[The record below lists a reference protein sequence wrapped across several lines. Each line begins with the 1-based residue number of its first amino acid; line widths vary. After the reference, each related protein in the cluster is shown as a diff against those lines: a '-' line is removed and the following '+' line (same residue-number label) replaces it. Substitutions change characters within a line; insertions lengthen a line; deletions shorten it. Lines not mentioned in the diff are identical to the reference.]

1 MFAKHWDHVEDPRDI
16 SGVSRFISGGMG
28 GIVSQLCKHFTKP
41 MFCGS
46 DLQNSY
52 ISYRDFEDPGLPMVL
67 YLSMAY
73 NPLSLRF
80 PDDEFY
86 GRPYTLCGIHCETTL
101 GSRWI
106 SCILPRPYSLCY
118 ATQNLLIF
126 SFNLSRLAS

>member
-1 MFAKHWDHVEDPRDI
+1 MLRTHVTLVESLDLSPVVWEG
-16 SGVSRFISGGMG
+16 SSANFVSI
-28 GIVSQLCKHFTKP
+28 SQLP

-67 YLSMAY
+67 YLNMAY

-86 GRPYTLCGIHCETTL
+86 GRPYTLCGINCETTL

-106 SCILPRPYSLCY
+106 SCILPRPYGVCY
-118 ATQNLLIF
+118 ATQNLLVF